1 MARGEPVDLDAV
13 LGQPLTARVATCG
26 DHGPTVRPIWFLWEE
41 GAFWWLTGPWAA
53 LPRQI
58 ERDPRVALVVDTCDL
73 ATGEVIQ
80 VVARGE
86 AEQHPYDV
94 ERARRTLTKYLGPHE
109 ARWDPARFGMP
120 EADQRS
126 WFVRLEPG
134 SLTARDLSYRPA
146 PTAPPV
152 PPGG

>member
-1 MARGEPVDLDAV
+1 V

-26 DHGPTVRPIWFLWEE
+26 DHGATVRPVWFRWEE

-53 LPRQI
+53 LPRHL

-80 VVARGE
+80 VVARGS
-86 AEQHPYDV
+86 AEQRPHDV
-94 ERARRTLTKYLGPHE
+94 ERARCMLTKYLGPHE
-109 ARWDPARFGMP
+109 SRWDPARFGMSK
-120 EADQRS
+120 ADQRA
-126 WFVRLEPG
+126 WFVRLEPE

-146 PTAPPV
+146 PAAPPV